1 MTPLDVSLD
10 SGNGK
15 SKTVGRL
22 AERDRRIFFEFAAS
36 FLANPLPLS
45 PFHLEPRLGVTEG
58 RREPFEGLH
67 GLFADSMPDAW
78 GRLLIDRALRRD
90 GHNPATL
97 TPLDRLAMIG
107 EGGAG
112 ALVYKPAH
120 KVEPDGSAVNLNN
133 LALDAKAVLQ
143 DDVDPVALDRLRTL
157 GGSSGGAR
165 PKALLHRDPATD
177 ALYGVPAVTREPW
190 IVKFRSTN
198 DPADIGAIE
207 FAYAELARHAGLQV
221 AETRLFPMK
230 RGAGYFG
237 TRRFDRFMIDG
248 KWSGRFHMHSLAG
261 LLQAD
266 YRMPSVG
273 YDSLIKATRLL
284 TKNEI
289 EAEAAFRLMV
299 FNVATH
305 NRDDHAKNVA
315 FLMDEV
321 GDWRFAPA
329 FDLTFSDGPGG
340 EHSMDVLGEGR
351 SVTRAHVLRLA
362 KETGIRNRV
371 ATDIIE
377 EVCEALADAKTV
389 LSRVGVTA
397 HRAKNLCLLIER
409 QRKELG

>member
-67 GLFADSMPDAW
+67 GVFADSMPDAW

-90 GHNPATL
+90 GQNPATL
-97 TPLDRLAMIG
+97 TPLDTLAMIG

-120 KVEPDGSAVNLNN
+120 NVEPDGSAVNLNN

-165 PKALLHRDPATD
+165 PKALLHCDPATD

-198 DPADIGAIE
+198 DPEDIGAIE

-221 AETRLFPMK
+221 AATQLFPMK

-397 HRAKNLCLLIER
+397 RRAKNLCLLIER